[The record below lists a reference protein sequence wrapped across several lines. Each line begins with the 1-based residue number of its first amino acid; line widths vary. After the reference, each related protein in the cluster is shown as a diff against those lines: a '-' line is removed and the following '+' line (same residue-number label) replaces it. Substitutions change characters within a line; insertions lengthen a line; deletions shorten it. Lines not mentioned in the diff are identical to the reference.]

1 MFNVVTAIACYWQ
14 VQGAVGEGYLQNGA
28 GGEYL
33 GSVLTF
39 QCFCE
44 TCLATTL
51 VNIAIGFK

>member
-28 GGEYL
+28 GKDYL

-39 QCFCE
+39 QSFYK

-51 VNIAIGFK
+51 VNLGIGFK